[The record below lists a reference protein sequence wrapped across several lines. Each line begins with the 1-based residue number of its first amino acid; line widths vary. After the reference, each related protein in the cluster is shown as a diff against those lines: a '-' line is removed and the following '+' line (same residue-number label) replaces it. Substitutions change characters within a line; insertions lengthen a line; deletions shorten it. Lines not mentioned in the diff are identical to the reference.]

1 MKDTNVIGVFE
12 TKESYEV
19 CINDKQK
26 TAVKMFYL
34 LSKSIAKELNMEID
48 ELFLLLQSIPL

>member
-1 MKDTNVIGVFE
+1 MKHTNVIGVFE

-19 CINDKQK
+19 CINAKQK
-26 TAVKMFYL
+26 TAVKMLYL

-48 ELFLLLQSIPL
+48 ELFLLLQSISL